1 MSTNNILLT
10 GRGVRRA
17 TQVMPKK
24 WWPSISYDY
33 VLAAIQAK
41 FHEVIAHVLFV

>member
-10 GRGVRRA
+10 GQGVRRA
-17 TQVMPKK
+17 TQVMLKK
-24 WWPSISYDY
+24 WRHSSYDY